1 MTTEVIDNTYILN
14 LNVDSFEIKIYFLK
28 GYIGTFIFMIVFMQ
42 IPFLCISLL
51 GFLKQR
57 YFYAYFFLIFFLIIA
72 FGLSYGLVNLL
83 NDKKYFS
90 FIVDKHGICLTRK
103 NYSYSMLWGDVS
115 SFGYVKD
122 VINSGV
128 KTSSRQMCLYFSKR
142 FYSETELRTNLSDF
156 RYDKYSN
163 IEKNELVAFG
173 FRKNEI
179 NVRIRNSMDIVIS
192 RYCSSKK
199 RINYLNED

>member
-14 LNVDSFEIKIYFLK
+14 LNVDSFEIKIYSLK
-28 GYIGTFIFMIVFMQ
+28 GYIGTIVFMTVFLQ
-42 IPFLCISLL
+42 IPFLFVSLL
-51 GFLKQR
+51 GFFKQM
-57 YFYAYFFLIFFLIIA
+57 YIYAYFFLTFFLLIA
-72 FGLSYGLVNLL
+72 LSLWLGLINSL
-83 NDKKYFS
+83 NDKKHFS
-90 FIVDKHGICLTRK
+90 FKVDKRGICITRK
-103 NYSYSMLWGDVS
+103 SYNYFISWDDVNS
-115 SFGYVKD
+115 CGYVDD